1 MRLTSYADYALRVL
15 IFLGIHRGRLVQRAE
30 IASAFGV
37 SENHIGK
44 VVNHLARLEWITAKR
59 GKGGGLSLAYEPEE
73 IVIGEVVAAFE
84 PDFSI
89 VECFDPERNTCPI
102 SPVCGL
108 APILGKAEKAF
119 QEVLFQHTLADVL
132 DVRGKSKYRTLLEP

>member
-15 IFLGIHRGRLVQRAE
+15 IFLGTHRGRLVQRAE
-30 IASAFGV
+30 IAKAFGV

-44 VVNHLARLEWITAKR
+44 VVHHLARLEWILAKR
-59 GKGGGLSLAYEPEE
+59 GRGGGLELAVEPED
-73 IVIGEVVAAFE
+73 IVIGDVVAAFE

-89 VECFDPERNTCPI
+89 VECFDPESNTCPI
-102 SPVCGL
+102 APVCGL

-119 QEVLFQHTLADVL
+119 QDVLFQHTLADVL
-132 DVRGKSKYRTLLEP
+132 NVRGRSRYGKLLNP